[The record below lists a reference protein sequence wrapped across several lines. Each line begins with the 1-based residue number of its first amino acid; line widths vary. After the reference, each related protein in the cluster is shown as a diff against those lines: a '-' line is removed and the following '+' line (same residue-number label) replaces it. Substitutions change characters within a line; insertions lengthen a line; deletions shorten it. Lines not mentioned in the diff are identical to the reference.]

1 MELFVPASPPQDPQ
15 VQVVSL
21 QCNSLFKHL
30 NELKITIL
38 PPDCSATMAG
48 LDTIH
53 PLGAGLKAGM
63 LFRLPLDE

>member
-1 MELFVPASPPQDPQ
+1 MGLFVPASPLQDPQ
-15 VQVVSL
+15 NQFLSVQCKIFI
-21 QCNSLFKHL
+21 QHL
-30 NELKITIL
+30 GELKITIL
-38 PPDCSATMAG
+38 PPDCSATMAR